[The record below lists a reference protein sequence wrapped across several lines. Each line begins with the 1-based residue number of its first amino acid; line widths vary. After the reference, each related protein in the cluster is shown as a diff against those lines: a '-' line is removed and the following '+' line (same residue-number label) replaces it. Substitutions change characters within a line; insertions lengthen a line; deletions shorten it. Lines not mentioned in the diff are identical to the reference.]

1 MTDKQWKEL
10 NRSLLFATLLL
21 GFIFALVLV
30 PPVMAGIKFL
40 FG

>member
-10 NRSLLFATLLL
+10 NRSLLIATLLIGL
-21 GFIFALVLV
+21 IFALVLV

>member
-10 NRSLLFATLLL
+10 NRSLLIATLLIGL
-21 GFIFALVLV
+21 IFGLILV
-30 PPVMAGIKFL
+30 PPVIAAIEFL